1 MPDREDLYRI
11 FAPHEQGY
19 RSCQPPSE
27 FLGPLVL
34 PPPGRELGI
43 PTPESDALSNA
54 LRRCVQERAT
64 CLSCLCLLVRLE
76 CTGEGGGSYI
86 VENL

>member
-1 MPDREDLYRI
+1 MRESDSSLRRGMRRSARRVPDREDLYRI

-54 LRRCVQERAT
+54 LRRSVFLT
-64 CLSCLCLLVRLE
+64 S
-76 CTGEGGGSYI
+76 
-86 VENL
+86 

>member
-19 RSCQPPSE
+19 RSCQPPSK

-54 LRRCVQERAT
+54 LRRCPLRDDYSFMRA
-64 CLSCLCLLVRLE
+64 LQSVGWRENVR
-76 CTGEGGGSYI
+76 TPSSYI
-86 VENL
+86 